1 MIVLELRGGEDMGI
15 NDARYF
21 DTKEAAELLHCTRWT
36 IREWIKDGTLKA
48 SKAGRRY
55 LISEWEIQKLL
66 DWQEK
71 NEIEERAESTNEAIE
86 FCRKIQR
93 YELLEDGMLLFDKEG
108 NRIGR
113 LIKE

>member
-1 MIVLELRGGEDMGI
+1 MTRI
-15 NDARYF
+15 NDTKFY
-21 DTKEAAELLHCTRWT
+21 DTGEAAELLHCTRWT

-48 SKAGRRY
+48 SKAGRKY

-66 DWQEK
+66 DWQVK
-71 NEIEERAESTNEAIE
+71 NELSERTESTNEAME
-86 FCRKIQR
+86 FARKIAIW
-93 YELLEDGMLLFDKEG
+93 ELLEDGSMAVYDKEG